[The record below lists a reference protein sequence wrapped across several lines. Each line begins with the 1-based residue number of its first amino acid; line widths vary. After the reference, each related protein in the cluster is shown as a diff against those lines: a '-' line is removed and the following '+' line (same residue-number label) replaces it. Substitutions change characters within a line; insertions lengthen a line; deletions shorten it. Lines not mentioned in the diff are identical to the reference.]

1 VQQQQQL
8 YIVAELNEH
17 LITIAWANL
26 SIMTKVFILDA
37 RKLLSQGQA
46 AVFRRY
52 PFTIILKE
60 SLNHSGLEQLGYKIN
75 PNVNQTSTT

>member
-1 VQQQQQL
+1 
-8 YIVAELNEH
+8 
-17 LITIAWANL
+17 
-26 SIMTKVFILDA
+26 MTKVFILDANKQPLYPIHISHA

-60 SLNHSGLEQLGYKIN
+60 SLNHSGLEQLGFKID
-75 PNVNQTSTT
+75 PGFNQTMTTWRK